1 MKIRDGFVVRT
12 VAGESVVIALKEVSK
27 EFNGVIR
34 LNETGRFLWDIL
46 VKGADEDALVKALL
60 SEYDVGEDV
69 ARADVLSFVGKLKGA
84 NIIE

>member
-34 LNETGRFLWDIL
+34 LNETGRFLWDML
-46 VKGADEDALVKALL
+46 VNGADEESLVKALL
-60 SEYDVGEDV
+60 SEYDVSEDI
-69 ARADVLSFVGKLKGA
+69 ARADVSSFVSKLKGA
-84 NIIE
+84 NIVE

>member
-34 LNETGRFLWDIL
+34 LNDTGRFLWDML
-46 VKGADEDALVKALL
+46 VTGADEEALVKALL
-60 SEYDVGEDV
+60 SEYDVSEEI
-69 ARADVLSFVGKLKGA
+69 ARADVSSFVAKLKGA
-84 NIIE
+84 NIVE

>member
-34 LNETGRFLWDIL
+34 LNDTGRFLWDKLSEGAETEEL
-46 VKGADEDALVKALL
+46 VEAIL
-60 SEYDVGEDV
+60 SEYEIDKET
-69 ARADVLSFVGKLKGA
+69 AEADITRFVDTLKGA
-84 NIIE
+84 NILE